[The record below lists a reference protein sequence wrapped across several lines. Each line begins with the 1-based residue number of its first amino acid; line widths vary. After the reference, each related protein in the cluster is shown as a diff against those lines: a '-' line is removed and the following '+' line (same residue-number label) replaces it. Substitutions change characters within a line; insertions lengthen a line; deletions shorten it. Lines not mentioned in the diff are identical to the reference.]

1 MIGEGD
7 RILVGLSG
15 GKDSFMLL
23 HALHALRRKAPVR
36 FDLIAAT
43 FDPGFPEFNVAGI
56 ADYCRRQGW
65 EHRVVKL
72 DIAGILAEKRY
83 EGTPCVLCS
92 RLRRG
97 KLYGLA
103 AAEGCGKLA
112 LGQHFDDIAASFLM
126 SLFRGQGLSTMGPN
140 VAAKAKEGIRI
151 IRPFVLAP
159 ESLIVRCREER
170 ELPQAGKCRYEAELA
185 DGDRAYFRGLVDELA
200 ERIPNLRSQD
210 AAFPEQYPARLS
222 ARPRLPETG
231 RPGLSLLPP
240 DRFSVPAVRLSQHRP
255 DQFGDMRVVI
265 VIREQFR
272 IHAAREGHDRQRGM
286 GVGGPADSGFRRQ
299 NPGRRDGERFIAAA
313 AQLALRRRM
322 QRRFERLVQLVFLLV
337 RKNERPGSVEPQSE
351 PFGDEPPHPFRCQ
364 DIPLLQFPELVRKR
378 LKRHFLGFQEPVA
391 GCRTA
396 GCAGRA

>member
-1 MIGEGD
+1 MSEEKTAAFRELCKLTGQAVSRYRMIGEGD

-103 AAEGCGKLA
+103 AAEGYGKLA

-200 ERIPNLRSQD
+200 ERIPNLRSQMLRSLGNIQPGYLLD
-210 AAFPEQYPARLS
+210 PAYLK
-222 ARPRLPETG
+222 
-231 RPGLSLLPP
+231 PGDP
-240 DRFSVPAVRLSQHRP
+240 D
-255 DQFGDMRVVI
+255 
-265 VIREQFR
+265 
-272 IHAAREGHDRQRGM
+272 
-286 GVGGPADSGFRRQ
+286 
-299 NPGRRDGERFIAAA
+299 
-313 AQLALRRRM
+313 
-322 QRRFERLVQLVFLLV
+322 
-337 RKNERPGSVEPQSE
+337 
-351 PFGDEPPHPFRCQ
+351 
-364 DIPLLQFPELVRKR
+364 
-378 LKRHFLGFQEPVA
+378 
-391 GCRTA
+391 
-396 GCAGRA
+396 